1 MRILSSFG
9 IEPRSI
15 PRSVVWTAPLLATLV
30 AASGCMGTVED
41 AEVGASTDAIV
52 NGERTAMNEQAVVAV
67 LNRFGGLC
75 TGTLIAPRAVLT
87 AKHCVQNP
95 DADAPSAAS
104 AFVVGIGDNIRGLS
118 QTYNVAELV
127 TTPGRYSDR
136 NGLSGALVGIDVAVL
151 TLTQPVRDIAPIPV
165 HRGPAGELPGNMFRA
180 VGFGQIPSGGA
191 GTKYR
196 TTTRISSVQGGV
208 IYTPPT
214 ICQGDSG
221 GPLLLVN
228 EDGSDSVVGVAS
240 FGSGAC
246 GGGIN
251 GYNRVDQFLDLIDE
265 AVRLSGTC
273 VDDGEERC
281 DGYDNDCND
290 LVDEVCADIGE
301 TCEADDDCL
310 SLTCREGL
318 CTQACD
324 PIRPFTGCPPGFYCG
339 GNTSCEGFCVA
350 GTMGSLPIN
359 SPCTADSDCDS
370 LFCFNPFMP
379 GSDEGKVCLDP
390 CRGGDGRCIDGQ
402 VCAAGLGA
410 CGGCMPSAVVQ
421 GARGLGEPCA
431 TNEECGS
438 GSCLVELDRGYC
450 TAACERDSDCATGY
464 HCRPGETGGQCVVGD
479 RGGVGAGCVE
489 NGDCSDT
496 LFCASRGDVR
506 WCTSFCN
513 TDEDCPGDFTCLEV
527 APGARLC
534 APDRGTIG
542 EACETGDDCISG
554 VCEDAGV
561 DGALVCTRECSSEAL
576 CEPGFE
582 CRRDPETME
591 ARCEATR
598 LPEETGGG
606 GGGCAA
612 GGDAPAGLAGLA
624 LGLVI
629 VSRRRRAKGSRS

>member
-1 MRILSSFG
+1 MR
-9 IEPRSI
+9 
-15 PRSVVWTAPLLATLV
+15 LLPFFLV
-30 AASGCMGTVED
+30 IGLGSAC
-41 AEVGASTDAIV
+41 VGAAENGADLGSSSESIV
-52 NGERTAMNEQAVVAV
+52 NGERTVTNEQAVVAV

-95 DADAPSAAS
+95 DAAAPSAAS

-127 TTPGRYSDR
+127 TTPGAYSDR

-151 TLTQPVRDIAPIPV
+151 TLTQPIRDIDPIPV
-165 HRGPAGELPGNMFRA
+165 HRGAANELLGRDFRA

-196 TTTRISSVQGGV
+196 TTTRLSSVQGGV
-208 IYTPPT
+208 LYTPPT

-246 GGGIN
+246 GSGIN
-251 GYNRVDQFLDLIDE
+251 GYNRVDTFLDLIDE

-301 TCEADDDCL
+301 TCEVDEDCL
-310 SLTCREGL
+310 SLTCHEGL
-318 CTQACD
+318 CSQGCD

-339 GNTSCEGFCVA
+339 GTADCEGFCVA
-350 GTMGSLPIN
+350 GSQGDLAIDA
-359 SPCTADSDCDS
+359 PCTADTECAS
-370 LFCFNPFMP
+370 LFCADP
-379 GSDEGKVCLDP
+379 GDGRQRCLEP
-390 CRGGDGRCIDGQ
+390 CRGGDGRCINGE
-402 VCAAGLGA
+402 VCAASLGV
-410 CGGCMPSAVVQ
+410 CGGCVAATIVR
-421 GARGLGEPCA
+421 GLRGLGEPCE

-450 TAACERDSDCATGY
+450 SAACERDSDCVTGY
-464 HCRPGETGGQCVVGD
+464 HCRSTATGGLCVVGE

-496 LFCASRGDVR
+496 LFCAARGDVR
-506 WCTSFCN
+506 WCSSFCS
-513 TDEDCPGDFTCLEV
+513 TDDECPPDFGCLEV
-527 APGARLC
+527 APGARIC
-534 APDRGTIG
+534 VPDLGTIG
-542 EACETGDDCISG
+542 DECATGDDCISG
-554 VCEDAGV
+554 VCEAVGA
-561 DGALVCTRECSSEAL
+561 DGALVCTRECSGEAL
-576 CEPGFE
+576 CEPGFA
-582 CRRDPETME
+582 CVRDAEGMDARCVPTALPPET
-591 ARCEATR
+591 
-598 LPEETGGG
+598 GG

-612 GGDAPAGLAGLA
+612 GGASQRGFGLAAIALA
-624 LGLVI
+624 FVMG
-629 VSRRRRAKGSRS
+629 SRRRARRGSRIERSRS